1 MADQDATLVRWALQG
16 DVDAFAE
23 IVKRYESAVVNYIY
37 WMVLNR
43 DDALDIAQIVFF
55 KVYQSLEKYNPEFK
69 FSSWLFTVA
78 KNCTI
83 DTLRKNP
90 KNLISLDEVMGEEE
104 TGTGIQV
111 EDLESP
117 SPERNYLNKELGIQ
131 MATAMNELPVAYREV
146 IVLRHLQDKT
156 YEEMSDILEL
166 PLGTIKNRLF
176 RAREILKEI
185 LSR

>member
-37 WMVLNR
+37 WIVLNR
-43 DDALDIAQIVFF
+43 DDALDIAQVVFF
-55 KVYQSLEKYNPEFK
+55 KVYQSLDKYNPEYK

-78 KNCTI
+78 KNCAI
-83 DTLRKNP
+83 DTIRRNP
-90 KNLISLDEVMGEEE
+90 KNLVSLDEVLGEEDS
-104 TGTGIQV
+104 GICIQV
-111 EDLESP
+111 EDYESP
-117 SPERNYLNKELGIQ
+117 SPEKSFLNKELGMQ
-131 MATAMNELPVAYREV
+131 MNVAMNELPIAYREV
-146 IVLRHLQDKT
+146 IVLRHLQDKS
-156 YEEMSDILEL
+156 YEEMSEILDL